1 MRKRREDSPVR
12 CFPGEFYATVRVRT
26 RLANGEVRLIIA
38 RDKAF
43 YNQGKNNML
52 GFFIDVTPP
61 AEEKPVKPVASR
73 ISRRPAS

>member
-1 MRKRREDSPVR
+1 M
-12 CFPGEFYATVRVRT
+12 
-26 RLANGEVRLIIA
+26 LLITA
-38 RDKAF
+38 RGKAF
-43 YNQGKNNML
+43 DNQGKNIML